1 MSSFKVTKA
10 RSSTCPAEARR
21 QSLSDTAG
29 SGGGLRGVLGQ
40 GGARSASA
48 PSEQR
53 PYIAP
58 GSPWEN
64 GFISEALKRA
74 AYRLPRPGVL
84 RLAAR

>member
-10 RSSTCPAEARR
+10 RSSNLPCRGAATKPFR
-21 QSLSDTAG
+21 TAG